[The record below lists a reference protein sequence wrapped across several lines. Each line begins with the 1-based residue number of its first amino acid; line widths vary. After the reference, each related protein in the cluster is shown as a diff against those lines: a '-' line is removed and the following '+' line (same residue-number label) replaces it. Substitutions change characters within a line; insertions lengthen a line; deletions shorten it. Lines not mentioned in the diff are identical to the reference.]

1 MSVVGLWHRLRGGR
15 LTKKRASGSVA
26 AGLFIGSLPLF
37 GLHFPLCVLVCVPFR
52 LDVVTAYIAA
62 NISNPLF
69 APFLIAGEIQLG
81 SLLLDG
87 HFVGFDLARARA
99 MGVTGFVEQA
109 AVGSVVTGALLAL
122 LGAIAT
128 AFIARR
134 RPDDSHLE
142 AAIDRTIARYAAAPR
157 GDRFYVAAKLRSD
170 PVVERLAAQ
179 GGDFGE
185 VLDVATGRG
194 QLALF
199 LVDAGR
205 AERVVGFDWDERKIA
220 LAARA
225 AGDQGRFETR
235 DLKTDELPS
244 ADTVLLID
252 VLHYLP
258 RADQDALLARAAAA
272 LRPGGRLIVREL
284 DPGRGIR
291 SRFAALAERIATRTR
306 YNRGATLEFR
316 AVPEIIAEL
325 ERSGLGCRVDEGPS
339 SPLPNVMIVAE
350 RKT

>member
-1 MSVVGLWHRLRGGR
+1 VSFIGLWHRLRGGR

-37 GLHFPLCVLVCVPFR
+37 GLHFPLCLLVCVPFR
-52 LDVVTAYIAA
+52 LDVITAYVAA

-69 APFLIAGEIQLG
+69 APFLVAWEIQLG
-81 SLLLDG
+81 SLILDG
-87 HFVGFDLARARA
+87 HFVGFDLERARA
-99 MGVTGFVEQA
+99 MGISGFVEQA
-109 AVGSVVTGALLAL
+109 AVGSVLTGAILAL
-122 LGAIAT
+122 LGAVMT

-142 AAIDRTIARYAAAPR
+142 EAIDRTIDRYAKAPR

-170 PVVERLAAQ
+170 PVVERLAALD
-179 GGDFGE
+179 GDFGE
-185 VLDVATGRG
+185 VLDVAAGRG

-205 AERVVGFDWDERKIA
+205 ASRAAGFDWDERKTRV
-220 LAARA
+220 AAEA
-225 AGDQGRFETR
+225 AGDQGQFESR
-235 DLKTDELPS
+235 DLRGSELPS

-258 RADQDALLARAAAA
+258 RAEQDALLERAAAA
-272 LRPGGRLIVREL
+272 VRPGGRVIVREL
-284 DPGRGIR
+284 DPSRGLR
-291 SRFAALAERIATRTR
+291 SKVGALAERIATRTS
-306 YNRGATLEFR
+306 YNRGAGLEFR
-316 AVPEIIAEL
+316 SVPEIMAEL
-325 ERSGLGCRVDEGPS
+325 EKRGLSCQLDSGSG

-350 RKT
+350 RKC